1 MILSRAVT
9 SLLVG
14 LAVSVWSTAA
24 VGADEHPPDEQ
35 SAAEQAAPQH
45 DHEEAD
51 QEQAGHGG
59 HGEVSTNPLEFKTDL
74 AIWTAIIFLVLM
86 MVLGKFAWGP
96 IAAGLDKREHG
107 IADQIAAAE
116 KTNED
121 ARSLLGE
128 YQQKLAQSKDEIRQ
142 MLEDAKA
149 DAQKAG
155 DQIVEKARD
164 EARAEHQRA
173 VADIE
178 LATDDAIKQLAE
190 KSASLVV
197 DLAGKIVHAHLDP
210 AAHSRLI
217 QEAMAGFS
225 RADSERN

>member
-14 LAVSVWSTAA
+14 LAVIVWSTAA
-24 VGADEHPPDEQ
+24 VGADEPPPHD
-35 SAAEQAAPQH
+35 STTAEKQAP
-45 DHEEAD
+45 DHE
-51 QEQAGHGG
+51 H
-59 HGEVSTNPLEFKTDL
+59 EVNTDPLEFKTDL
-74 AIWTAIIFLVLM
+74 AIWTAIIFLVLLA
-86 MVLGKFAWGP
+86 VLGKFAWGP
-96 IAAGLDKREHG
+96 IASGLDKREQG
-107 IADQIAAAE
+107 ITDQIASAE
-116 KTNED
+116 KTNDD
-121 ARSLLGE
+121 ARQLLAE
-128 YQQKLAQSKDEIRQ
+128 YQQKLVQSQDEIRL

-164 EARAEHQRA
+164 EAQAEHQRA

-178 LATDDAIKQLAE
+178 LATVDAIKELAE
-190 KSASLVV
+190 KSATLAV
-197 DLAGKIVHAHLDP
+197 DLAGKIVDAKLDP

-225 RADSERN
+225 SADSERN